1 MSEKFVNIDRETPML
16 LPVDMREWLPEDH
29 LAHFVIEVVG
39 SMDLSPFSVNGRGT
53 GSAQYPPSMLLA
65 LLVYCYATGRFSS
78 RVIEQASYCDLAVRY
93 SPPKG
98 SGLVFRVRLKGQA
111 SFLGVLSR
119 TLA

>member
-29 LAHFVIEVVG
+29 LAHFLIEVVG
-39 SMDLSPFSVNGRGT
+39 SMDLSSFSVNGRGT

-78 RVIEQASYCDLAVRY
+78 RVIEQASYYTLEKILGEEEQEAALSQIFRDNLSSLA
-93 SPPKG
+93 
-98 SGLVFRVRLKGQA
+98 A
-111 SFLGVLSR
+111 I
-119 TLA
+119 